1 MLVLVVLAFLAL
13 LAARVDAAPGG
24 ASALAPLGDDDD
36 DRGTAAGD
44 PVAPPGGGDGDDV
57 SSAHG
62 PPDALVDP
70 ALAAALA
77 DRAPSLRAATAAAYR
92 VAGLERDP
100 SPGFARRARLAALV
114 PWIGARIGQ
123 DDTWTDVPDP
133 IIKHMLVYDVRA
145 TWHFDRLVFDP
156 NEIRA
161 SGIGVTLRRDRRRLA
176 LLVSRTY
183 FAWLRAAVAAARAPV
198 WALRADEAAAELA
211 ALTDGA
217 WPARPDR

>member
-1 MLVLVVLAFLAL
+1 MLAFLAL
-13 LAARVDAAPGG
+13 LAVRVDAAPVGTDG
-24 ASALAPLGDDDD
+24 RAPIGQEDHDDDNDPD
-36 DRGTAAGD
+36 DPGGG
-44 PVAPPGGGDGDDV
+44 PLAPPGSAGEDGDGAA
-57 SSAHG
+57 SAHG

-70 ALAAALA
+70 VLAAALA
-77 DRAPSLRAATAAAYR
+77 TRAPSLRAATAAAYR
-92 VAGLERDP
+92 VAGIEHDP
-100 SPGFARRARLAALV
+100 SPGFARRSRLAALV
-114 PWIGARIGQ
+114 PWIGARVGQ

-183 FAWLRAAVAAARAPV
+183 FTWLRAAAAAARAPA

-217 WPARPDR
+217 WPAR